1 MSTRA
6 GDSAY
11 ALLTD
16 GTAIEIRPARSGD
29 FDAVQQMYIRMSPDN
44 LYLRFFSM
52 GGAAAEWEARR
63 TCREPGPTTRRC
75 SPSWTAR

>member
-6 GDSAY
+6 RDSAY

-16 GTAIEIRPARSGD
+16 GTAIEIRPARPGD

-52 GGAAAEWEARR
+52 GTAAAEREARR